1 MQNKT
6 SYLSARTM
14 KRLKT
19 TEASVAKKLRTR
31 LQAAD
36 LGDTASY
43 HSTILAESW
52 ITMST
57 IAECIETFAEERDFI
72 AAMEREPMDFF
83 TELESEL
90 TLLKSRTKD
99 LESSLKAL
107 LAAFY
112 RQKRKSE

>member
-1 MQNKT
+1 MQKKT

-14 KRLKT
+14 KRLKM
-19 TEASVAKKLRTR
+19 TEASIAKKFRTR

-36 LGDTASY
+36 LGDKASY
-43 HSTILAESW
+43 HSTILAENW

-57 IAECIETFAEERDFI
+57 IAECIEIFAEERDFI
-72 AAMEREPMDFF
+72 AAMEREPIDFF

-90 TLLKSRTKD
+90 TLLKSRTRD
-99 LESSLKAL
+99 LEGTLRAL

-112 RQKRKSE
+112 RQKKKAE